1 PDDVKEAF
9 NSALAGIIKLIRRNG
24 SEVNFI
30 GGMLNVYWKR
40 AKRKTLPSKLKSV
53 FKFFRGLV

>member
-1 PDDVKEAF
+1 
-9 NSALAGIIKLIRRNG
+9 LAGIIKLIRRNG